1 MHLDLKLLLMVEPKA
16 TSGGD
21 ILVIYIKQ
29 NYMAIISD
37 ELILVVN
44 YPSVSLYFS

>member
-21 ILVIYIKQ
+21 ILGIYINVFQ
-29 NYMAIISD
+29 SSD
-37 ELILVVN
+37 
-44 YPSVSLYFS
+44 